1 MGVIAD
7 LMEARTPRTPRE
19 ALVADVEVVD
29 LQSGRSVEAR
39 TLDLSMGG
47 CYIEAPEPLSLRA
60 AVTVKLT
67 YNETCLAIF
76 GDVVRS
82 EAGKGM
88 AIRFRALEPNQTA
101 TLKGWF
107 FSIER
112 AW

>member
-1 MGVIAD
+1 
-7 LMEARTPRTPRE
+7 MEARVPRTPRE
-19 ALVADVEVVD
+19 ALVAEVEVSD
-29 LQSGRSVEAR
+29 LQSGRSVVAR
-39 TLDLSMGG
+39 TADISMGG
-47 CYIEAPEPLSLRA
+47 CFVETSDPFSLRA

-67 YNETCLAIF
+67 YNEVSLTIF
-76 GDVVRS
+76 GDIVRS

-107 FSIER
+107 FSLDR